1 MRHADIA
8 TTMNVYG
15 DSVPKQ
21 RRASSKV
28 VQLLLTNRKA
38 GREKQCWAASGSG
51 LLDLFGP
58 AQNRDL
64 THSKRDNWR
73 FLRDEFRTP
82 RDPQPAQ
89 RWRAFLANHREA
101 FAAMDFFHGADD
113 HFRCALLFFLSSPM
127 TAGAS
132 SHFKRHQSIR
142 RGLDR
147 SEAFPIKA
155 SDHSG
160 VNRLPSALLAI

>member
-101 FAAMDFFHGADD
+101 FAAMDFFPVPTITFGVLY
-113 HFRCALLFFLSSPM
+113 CFFYHRP
-127 TAGAS
+127 
-132 SHFKRHQSIR
+132 
-142 RGLDR
+142 
-147 SEAFPIKA
+147 
-155 SDHSG
+155 
-160 VNRLPSALLAI
+160 

>member
-21 RRASSKV
+21 RKASSKV

-101 FAAMDFFHGADD
+101 IAAMGFFS
-113 HFRCALLFFLSSPM
+113 RCRRSLSVCSTVFFIIAHDGRRILTLQTSPKHP
-127 TAGAS
+127 TRAGS
-132 SHFKRHQSIR
+132 
-142 RGLDR
+142 
-147 SEAFPIKA
+147 
-155 SDHSG
+155 
-160 VNRLPSALLAI
+160 V

>member
-101 FAAMDFFHGADD
+101 IAAMGFFS
-113 HFRCALLFFLSSPM
+113 RCRTITFGVLYCFFYHRP
-127 TAGAS
+127 
-132 SHFKRHQSIR
+132 
-142 RGLDR
+142 
-147 SEAFPIKA
+147 
-155 SDHSG
+155 
-160 VNRLPSALLAI
+160 